1 MERSGIDF
9 QPLVGSTSLI
19 FLGLCAL
26 LALYWS
32 WRSSLGLRGRQRGIL
47 MGLRALLIVGVLITL
62 TGPSLRKERVRR
74 IPGKAVVLVD
84 RSASMGVADRQ
95 KAISELLEPEKIE
108 RLSKDYRLQFQ
119 GFSDGLEGLDPTA
132 LPPAEGRDTDV
143 LGALEAMKSHL
154 GEQPVAGIALISDG
168 VDRRG
173 SFRRPEAEQRL
184 KALALPVTVL
194 LPGEAMGKDGGVEL
208 LDPPKLAFVR
218 NTFDVTLRLRARGLA
233 GERLQL
239 SHHMPGVERQSQ
251 WVEIESDRFEKDLK
265 VPIKPVRVGRQ
276 VLTVELSPTLG
287 ERQLQNNRLEIPLQV
302 VRDRL
307 RVLQVAGEPTWDVR
321 FLRRLLKEDPGID
334 LISFFI
340 LRTHGDSNAV
350 PEQELSLIPFP
361 ERELFVEQLHT
372 FDVVIFQDF
381 DFAPYSV
388 GRYLRHVR
396 DFVLENGGGFVMV
409 GGPRSF
415 TEGGYSGT
423 PVAEILP
430 VELAAGPADQRF
442 FHPRV
447 SAEGHPILDLR
458 PGQPVQ
464 GLLDGLPLLAGHNRL
479 GRPKPGSTVL
489 LVHPEHSETRPEPIM
504 VASRMGRGRSLAIA
518 VDSLWNWQL
527 PAAEAKAGSR
537 PYYRFWHKALR
548 WLAGDLAYSRLQW
561 SGLPERHPSGEPL
574 RFRLGLKDPQWK
586 PQAGGQIELV
596 LEHKHEAKRVVEEQT
611 DTDGWAGFQ
620 IKDLSD
626 GVWSLKA
633 VARAEGAEVAQLEGV
648 VLVGALGPERRQLGP
663 NTAVAN
669 AISQATGGK
678 VLNWQRHDL
687 EDVPWRQVWTERVE
701 AVEWAPLWN
710 KPWMILIWLLPGLL
724 GIFLRRRW
732 NLA

>member
-1 MERSGIDF
+1 MERSGLDF
-9 QPLVGSTSLI
+9 QPLVGSGWLF
-19 FLGLCAL
+19 FLGLCAC

-32 WRSSLGLRGRQRGIL
+32 WRSSQGLSPRRRGL
-47 MGLRALLIVGVLITL
+47 LLALRSLLVFGVVITL
-62 TGPSLRKERVRR
+62 SGPSLRKERVRR

-84 RSASMGVADRQ
+84 RSASMGVEAREEAVARLLQ
-95 KAISELLEPEKIE
+95 PEALKEL
-108 RLSKDYRLQFQ
+108 SSNYRVQFQ

-132 LPPAEGRDTDV
+132 LGPAEGEDTDL
-143 LGALEAMKSHL
+143 LGALEAMGRHL
-154 GEQPVAGIALISDG
+154 GDQAIAGIALISDA

-173 SFRRPEAEQRL
+173 SFRSPEAEARL
-184 KALALPVTVL
+184 KALGIPVSL
-194 LPGEAMGKDGGVEL
+194 LVPGEATGKDGGVEL

-218 NTFDVTLRLRARGLA
+218 NTFQAKFRVRARGLK
-233 GERLQL
+233 GQRLQL
-239 SHHMPGVERQSQ
+239 TYHMPGIEEGSQ
-251 WVEIESDRFEKDLK
+251 WVEVTDDIFEKDLM
-265 VPIKPVRVGRQ
+265 VPLKPVRVGRQ
-276 VLTVELSPTLG
+276 VLTVELSPVLG
-287 ERQLQNNRLEIPLQV
+287 ENQIQNNRLEVPLQV

-340 LRTHGDSNAV
+340 LRTHGDSNEV
-350 PEQELSLIPFP
+350 PEEELSLIPFP
-361 ERELFVEQLHT
+361 ERELFMEQLDT

-415 TEGGYSGT
+415 TEGGYAGT
-423 PVAEILP
+423 PVGEILP
-430 VELAAGPADQRF
+430 VELGAGPADQRF

-447 SAEGHPILDLR
+447 TAQGHPILDLR
-458 PGQPVQ
+458 PGQSVQ
-464 GLLDGLPLLAGHNRL
+464 GLLDSLPLLAGHNRL

-489 LVHPEHSETRPEPIM
+489 LVHPEHSESRPEPVM
-504 VASRMGRGRSLAIA
+504 VASRMGRGRSLAIG

-527 PAAEAKAGSR
+527 PAAEAKAGQR

-561 SGLPERHPSGEPL
+561 SGLSERHPSGKPL
-574 RFRLGLKDPQWK
+574 RFRMGLKDPQWK
-586 PQAGGQIELV
+586 PQANGQIELR
-596 LEHKHEAKRVVEEQT
+596 LEHRHEAPRKVQATT
-611 DTDGWAGFQ
+611 DEAGWAGFE
-620 IKDLSD
+620 IEDLRD

-633 VARAEGAEVAQLEGV
+633 VASAEGAEVAQLEGV
-648 VLVGALGPERRQLGP
+648 VLVGALGPERRELGP
-663 NTAVAN
+663 DG
-669 AISQATGGK
+669 AIATRIASATGGE

-687 EDVPWRQVWTERVE
+687 TDVPWKAVWTERVE
-701 AVEWAPLWN
+701 AVEWTPLWN
-710 KPWMILIWLLPGLL
+710 RPWMILLWLIPGLL
-724 GIFLRRRW
+724 AILLRRRW